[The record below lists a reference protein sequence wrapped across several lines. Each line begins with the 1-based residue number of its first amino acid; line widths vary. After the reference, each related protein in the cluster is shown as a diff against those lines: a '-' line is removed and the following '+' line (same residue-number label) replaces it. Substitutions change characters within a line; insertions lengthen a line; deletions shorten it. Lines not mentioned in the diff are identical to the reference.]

1 MPESRAREARNVPRF
16 SLLCNKGS
24 FVGQTFFGCYLV
36 RKWFLVWGMEAV
48 LEMVARD
55 GIAQHY
61 GALTIPLIG
70 VHLYPALE
78 LR

>member
-1 MPESRAREARNVPRF
+1 MDSTEALF
-16 SLLCNKGS
+16 GSLLGRRKAHKYMKKGS
-24 FVGQTFFGCYLV
+24 LS
-36 RKWFLVWGMEAV
+36 
-48 LEMVARD
+48 MVARD